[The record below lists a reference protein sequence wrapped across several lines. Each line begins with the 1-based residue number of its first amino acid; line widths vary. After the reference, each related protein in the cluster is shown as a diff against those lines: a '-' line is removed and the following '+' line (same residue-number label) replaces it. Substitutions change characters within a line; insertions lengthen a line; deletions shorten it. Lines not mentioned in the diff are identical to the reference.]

1 MMAQLPP
8 PASAYHWSCCDTYR
22 DRDEFFQVL
31 QHMDLSIMEKQI
43 ILSRFVHLIEH
54 LSKRVRIYMRIFY
67 VGHAMITVGSLFVPA
82 LLSIQNSTGAT
93 QFSNQIYWATFI
105 ISLLVTT
112 CNGILTLFKID
123 KKFYFLNTT
132 LERLRTEGWQY
143 VGLTGRYAGQAG
155 EITTHRSQFIFFT
168 HQIEKIKMKQ
178 VEEEYYKSD
187 ENATHLPAGTRAQ
200 NDLHPLSP
208 ERPAVMEEVP
218 EPVKDAL
225 TSMLHPKLVRRHTIH
240 PNSPQG
246 PPTPRV
252 SFPAAT
258 TSSTAPSLTVPPAPP
273 APPPAPPTAPIRAPP
288 LFTATLLSTVEQN
301 GTETTVPVRS
311 EV

>member
-1 MMAQLPP
+1 MAHAQLPP
-8 PASAYHWSCCDTYR
+8 PSSMYASWTCCDTYK
-22 DRDEFFQVL
+22 DRDEFYQVI
-31 QHMDLSIMEKQI
+31 QHMDLSIIEKQI
-43 ILSRFVHLIEH
+43 ILSRFVHLVEH
-54 LSKRVRIYMRIFY
+54 LSKRVRMYSRIFY

-93 QFSNQIYWATFI
+93 AFSQQIYWATFI

-132 LERLRTEGWQY
+132 VERLRTEGWQY
-143 VGLTGRYAGQAG
+143 VGLTGRYAGQQG
-155 EITTHRSQFIFFT
+155 EVTTHQSQFVFFT

-187 ENATHLPAGTRAQ
+187 ENSTHLPTNGVKPQ

-208 ERPAVMEEVP
+208 ERPTIAEIVP

-225 TSMLHPKLVRRHTIH
+225 TSMMHMRQGTISDGPPPIMRRHTVH
-240 PNSPQG
+240 PSY
-246 PPTPRV
+246 
-252 SFPAAT
+252 
-258 TSSTAPSLTVPPAPP
+258 
-273 APPPAPPTAPIRAPP
+273 
-288 LFTATLLSTVEQN
+288 TATLFPSIEQN
-301 GTETTVPVRS
+301 GLTSEGTATLPVRS
-311 EV
+311 EMQEDTASRSNVLQGS